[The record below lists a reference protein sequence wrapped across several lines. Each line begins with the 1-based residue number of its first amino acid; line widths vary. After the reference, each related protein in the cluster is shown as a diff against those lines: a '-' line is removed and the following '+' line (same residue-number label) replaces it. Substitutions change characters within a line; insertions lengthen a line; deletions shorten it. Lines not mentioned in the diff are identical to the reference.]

1 MDSYNTPMW
10 YKGQSC
16 YSQEIFISHCTFRK
30 AENREKINL
39 EILDKVLED
48 VEGHK
53 EKEGCFIEDKS
64 SYDPWARVTECLK
77 PLYSE
82 SLT

>member
-1 MDSYNTPMW
+1 M
-10 YKGQSC
+10 
-16 YSQEIFISHCTFRK
+16 
-30 AENREKINL
+30 EKINL
-39 EILDKVLED
+39 EILNKVLED

-64 SYDPWARVTECLK
+64 SYGPWARVTECLK

-82 SLT
+82 SLR